1 MQYFPPAWKQAR
13 VISILNPVKDSALSS
28 FYRPLS
34 LLDTFGKLF
43 ENILLTGI
51 LSEIS
56 GRGFL
61 RNRTQQEV
69 VNRSRFL

>member
-1 MQYFPPAWKQAR
+1 MQYFPPAWKQAH
-13 VISILNPVKDSALSS
+13 VISILNPVKDPTLSS
-28 FYRPLS
+28 FYRPVS

-51 LSEIS
+51 LSAIS

-61 RNRTQQEV
+61 RNGTR
-69 VNRSRFL
+69 